1 MIRFY
6 SDFLLY
12 IFWRRIIISTFKEKN
27 SLKKI
32 DLRSD
37 TVTLPTDEMREAM
50 NNADV
55 GDDVYQED
63 PTVNQLEELAAKKM
77 GKEAALFI
85 PSGTMGNLIAV
96 LTHCQRGEEI
106 ILEADSH
113 IYYYEVGGM
122 SAVAGVIPRLIIGNK
137 GILDPQDIKKALRD
151 ENLHYPKTTLI
162 CLENTHNRA
171 GGTIISPKM
180 VEKICQL
187 AHQRNIQVHLD
198 GARIFN
204 AAVALN
210 IEPVLLTKSVDSV
223 MFCLSKGLS
232 APVGS
237 ILAGSKEFIQRARK
251 NRKMLGG
258 GMRQA
263 GILAAAGII
272 AIENMVERLEDDHKN
287 AQILGE
293 GLTDIGGIK
302 VDLETIQ
309 TNMVCFDLR
318 ESGMDTY
325 QFLPK
330 LAEYNILGSPRPP
343 SKVRL
348 VTHYGI
354 SEDDIYTT
362 IKAIKE
368 IVKN

>member
-1 MIRFY
+1 
-6 SDFLLY
+6 
-12 IFWRRIIISTFKEKN
+12 
-27 SLKKI
+27 
-32 DLRSD
+32 
-37 TVTLPTDEMREAM
+37 MREAM
-50 NNADV
+50 SNAEV

-63 PTVNQLEELAAKKM
+63 PTVNRLEELAAKKL
-77 GKEAALFI
+77 GKEAALFV

-96 LTHCQRGEEI
+96 LTHCQRGDEV
-106 ILEADSH
+106 ILEMDSH
-113 IYYYEVGGM
+113 IYYYEVGSI
-122 SAVAGVIPRLIIGNK
+122 SAVAGVIPRLIVGDK
-137 GILDPQDIKKALRD
+137 GILNPKDIKRALRE

-171 GGTIISPKM
+171 GGTIIPPE
-180 VEKICQL
+180 VTEEICQL

-198 GARIFN
+198 GARVFN
-204 AAVALN
+204 ATIALN
-210 IEPVLLTKSVDSV
+210 INPALLAKNVDSV

-263 GILAAAGII
+263 GILASAGII

-287 AQILGE
+287 ARILGE
-293 GLTDIGGIK
+293 GLADIGGIK
-302 VDLETIQ
+302 VDLETVQ
-309 TNMVCFDLR
+309 TNMVNFDLQ
-318 ESGMDTY
+318 ELGMDTF

-330 LAEYNILGSPRPP
+330 LTEYNILGSPRPP
-343 SKVRL
+343 TKVRL

-354 SEDDIYTT
+354 SEEDIYTT

-368 IVKN
+368 IVRN

>member
-1 MIRFY
+1 ME
-6 SDFLLY
+6 
-12 IFWRRIIISTFKEKN
+12 IISN
-27 SLKKI
+27 YQLKKI

-37 TVTLPTDEMREAM
+37 TVTLPTEEMRDAM
-50 NNADV
+50 SNAKV

-63 PTVNQLEELAAKKM
+63 PTVNRLEELAVKKL
-77 GKEAALFI
+77 GKEAAMFV

-96 LTHCQRGEEI
+96 LTHCQRGDEV
-106 ILEADSH
+106 ILEMDSH
-113 IYYYEVGGM
+113 IYYYEVGSM

-137 GILDPQDIKKALRD
+137 GIIAPKDIKRALRE

-171 GGTIISPKM
+171 GGTVFPPE
-180 VEKICQL
+180 VTEEICQL

-204 AAVALN
+204 AAIALN
-210 IEPVLLTKSVDSV
+210 IEPVILTKNVDSV

-237 ILAGSKEFIQRARK
+237 ILTGSREFIKRARK

-272 AIENMVERLEDDHKN
+272 SLEKMVDRLKEDHKN
-287 AQILGE
+287 ARILGE
-293 GLTDIGGIK
+293 GLANIKGIK
-302 VDLETIQ
+302 VDLETVQ
-309 TNMVCFDLR
+309 TNMVCFDLN
-318 ESGMDTY
+318 ESGMATG
-325 QFLPK
+325 QFLSK
-330 LAEYNILGSPRPP
+330 LAEHDILGSPRPP
-343 SKVRL
+343 TEVRL

-354 SEDDIYTT
+354 SEEDIFAT
-362 IKAIKE
+362 IKTIKE
-368 IVKN
+368 IIRN

>member
-1 MIRFY
+1 
-6 SDFLLY
+6 
-12 IFWRRIIISTFKEKN
+12 
-27 SLKKI
+27 
-32 DLRSD
+32 
-37 TVTLPTDEMREAM
+37 MREAM
-50 NNADV
+50 NNAEV
-55 GDDVYQED
+55 GDDVFQED
-63 PTVNQLEELAAKKM
+63 PTVNRLEELAAKKVR
-77 GKEAALFI
+77 KESALFV

-96 LTHCQRGEEI
+96 LTHCQRGDEV
-106 ILEADSH
+106 ILEIDSH

-122 SAVAGVIPRLIIGNK
+122 SALAGVIPRLIVGDK
-137 GILDPQDIKKALRD
+137 GIPNPQDIKKALRD
-151 ENLHYPKTTLI
+151 ENLHYPNTTLI

-171 GGTIISPKM
+171 GGTIAPPEVI
-180 VEKICQL
+180 EEICQL
-187 AHQRNIQVHLD
+187 AHQRKILVHLD

-204 AAVALN
+204 AAVALD
-210 IEPVLLTKSVDSV
+210 IEPALLTKNVDSV

-237 ILAGSKEFIQRARK
+237 ILAGSKDFIQRARK

-272 AIENMVERLEDDHKN
+272 ALEHMMKRLKEDHKN
-287 AQILGE
+287 ARILGE
-293 GLTDIGGIK
+293 GLANVSGIK

-309 TNMVCFDLR
+309 TNMVYFDLQ

-330 LAEYNILGSPRPP
+330 LAKYNILGLPRPP
-343 SKVRL
+343 TKVRL

-354 SEDDIYTT
+354 SEEDIYAT

>member
-1 MIRFY
+1 
-6 SDFLLY
+6 
-12 IFWRRIIISTFKEKN
+12 
-27 SLKKI
+27 
-32 DLRSD
+32 
-37 TVTLPTDEMREAM
+37 M
-50 NNADV
+50 NNAEV
-55 GDDVYQED
+55 GDYVYQED
-63 PTVNQLEELAAKKM
+63 PTVNRLEELAAKKL
-77 GKEAALFI
+77 GKEAALFV

-96 LTHCQRGEEI
+96 LTHCQRGDEV
-106 ILEADSH
+106 ILEMDSH

-122 SAVAGVIPRLIIGNK
+122 SALAGVIPRLIVGDK
-137 GILDPQDIKKALRD
+137 GIPNPQDIKKALRD
-151 ENLHYPKTTLI
+151 ENLHYPNTTLI

-171 GGTIISPKM
+171 GGTIAPPEVI
-180 VEKICQL
+180 EEICQL
-187 AHQRNIQVHLD
+187 AHQRKILVHLD

-204 AAVALN
+204 AAVALD
-210 IEPVLLTKSVDSV
+210 IEPALLTKNVDSV

-272 AIENMVERLEDDHKN
+272 ALEQMMERLKEDHKN
-287 AQILGE
+287 ARILGE
-293 GLTDIGGIK
+293 GLANISGIK

-309 TNMVCFDLR
+309 TNMVYFDLR

-330 LAEYNILGSPRPP
+330 LAKYNILGSPRPP
-343 SKVRL
+343 TKIRL

-354 SEDDIYTT
+354 SEEDIYTT
-362 IKAIKE
+362 IEAIKE
-368 IVKN
+368 VVRN

>member
-1 MIRFY
+1 M
-6 SDFLLY
+6 
-12 IFWRRIIISTFKEKN
+12 
-27 SLKKI
+27 
-32 DLRSD
+32 RSD
-37 TVTLPTDEMREAM
+37 TVTLPTGEMREAM
-50 NNADV
+50 NNAEV

-63 PTVNQLEELAAKKM
+63 PTVNRLEELAAKKL
-77 GKEAALFI
+77 GKEAALFV

-96 LTHCQRGEEI
+96 LTHCRRGDEV
-106 ILEADSH
+106 ILEMDSH

-122 SAVAGVIPRLIIGNK
+122 SALAGVIPRLIVGDK
-137 GILDPQDIKKALRD
+137 GIPNPQDIKKALRD
-151 ENLHYPKTTLI
+151 ENLHYPNTTLI

-171 GGTIISPKM
+171 GGTIAPPEVI
-180 VEKICQL
+180 EEICQL
-187 AHQRNIQVHLD
+187 AHQKKILVHLD

-204 AAVALN
+204 ASVALD
-210 IEPVLLTKSVDSV
+210 IEPALLTKNVDSV

-272 AIENMVERLEDDHKN
+272 ALEQMMERLKEDHQN
-287 AQILGE
+287 ARILGE
-293 GLTDIGGIK
+293 GLANISGIK

-309 TNMVCFDLR
+309 TNMVYFDLR

-330 LAEYNILGSPRPP
+330 LAKYNILGSPRPP
-343 SKVRL
+343 TKIRL

-354 SEDDIYTT
+354 SEEDIYTT

-368 IVKN
+368 IVS

>member
-1 MIRFY
+1 MEVK
-6 SDFLLY
+6 
-12 IFWRRIIISTFKEKN
+12 IINNYQLKE
-27 SLKKI
+27 I

-50 NNADV
+50 NNAEV

-63 PTVNQLEELAAKKM
+63 PTVNRLEELAAKKL
-77 GKEAALFI
+77 GKETALFV

-96 LTHCQRGEEI
+96 LTHCQRGDEV
-106 ILEADSH
+106 ILEMDSH

-122 SAVAGVIPRLIIGNK
+122 SAVAGVIPRLITGDK
-137 GILDPQDIKKALRD
+137 GILNPQDIKRALRE
-151 ENLHYPKTTLI
+151 ENLHYPKATLI

-171 GGTIISPKM
+171 GGTIVPLEVI
-180 VEKICQL
+180 EEICQL

-204 AAVALN
+204 AAIALN
-210 IEPVLLTKSVDSV
+210 IEPALLTKNVDSV

-272 AIENMVERLEDDHKN
+272 AIENMVERLEEDHKN
-287 AQILGE
+287 ARILGE
-293 GLTDIGGIK
+293 GLADIGGIK
-302 VDLETIQ
+302 VDLETVQ
-309 TNMVCFDLR
+309 TNMVYLDLNK
-318 ESGMDTY
+318 SGMDTY

-343 SKVRL
+343 TKVRL

-354 SEDDIYTT
+354 SEEDIYTT

-368 IVKN
+368 IVS

>member
-1 MIRFY
+1 M
-6 SDFLLY
+6 
-12 IFWRRIIISTFKEKN
+12 
-27 SLKKI
+27 
-32 DLRSD
+32 RSD

-50 NNADV
+50 SNAEV

-63 PTVNQLEELAAKKM
+63 PAVNRLEELAAKKL
-77 GKEAALFI
+77 GKEAALFV

-96 LTHCQRGEEI
+96 LTHCQRGDEV
-106 ILEADSH
+106 ILERDSH
-113 IYYYEVGGM
+113 IYYYEVGGI
-122 SAVAGVIPRLIIGNK
+122 SAVAGVIPRLIVGDK
-137 GILDPQDIKKALRD
+137 GILNPQDIKKTLRD

-171 GGTIISPKM
+171 GGTIIPLK
-180 VEKICQL
+180 VTEQICQL
-187 AHQRNIQVHLD
+187 AHQRNITVYLD

-204 AAVALN
+204 AAIALN
-210 IEPVLLTKSVDSV
+210 IEPALLAKNVDSV

-272 AIENMVERLEDDHKN
+272 AIENMVERLGEDHKN
-287 AQILGE
+287 TRILGE
-293 GLTDIGGIK
+293 GLADISGIK
-302 VDLETIQ
+302 VDLETVQ
-309 TNMVCFDLR
+309 TNMAYFDLQ
-318 ESGMDTY
+318 ESSMDTY

-330 LAEYNILGSPRPP
+330 LAEYNILGLPRPP
-343 SKVRL
+343 TKVRL
-348 VTHYGI
+348 VAHYGI
-354 SEDDIYTT
+354 SEEDIYAT

-368 IVKN
+368 IVS

>member
-1 MIRFY
+1 M
-6 SDFLLY
+6 SSLNK
-12 IFWRRIIISTFKEKN
+12 ISN
-27 SLKKI
+27 RKKI

-50 NNADV
+50 NKAEV

-63 PTVNQLEELAAKKM
+63 PTVNRLEELAAKKL
-77 GKEAALFI
+77 GKKAALFV
-85 PSGTMGNLIAV
+85 PSGTMGNLVAV
-96 LTHCQRGEEI
+96 ITHCQRGEEI

-113 IYYYEVGGM
+113 LYYYEVGSI
-122 SAVAGVIPRLIIGNK
+122 SAVAGVIPRLIIGGK
-137 GILDPQDIKKALRD
+137 GIPDPQDIKMALRD

-171 GGTIISPKM
+171 GGTIIPPEVTK
-180 VEKICQL
+180 EICQL
-187 AHQRNIQVHLD
+187 AHQRDIVVHLD

-204 AAVALN
+204 AAIALN
-210 IEPVLLTKSVDSV
+210 IEPALITKNVDSV

-237 ILAGSKEFIQRARK
+237 ILASSKEFIQRARK
-251 NRKMLGG
+251 HRKMLGG

-272 AIENMVERLEDDHKN
+272 AIENMVERLGEDHKN
-287 AQILGE
+287 ARILGE
-293 GLTDIGGIK
+293 ELADISGIK
-302 VDLETIQ
+302 VDLETVQ
-309 TNMVCFDLR
+309 TNMVYFDLQ

-330 LAEYNILGSPRPP
+330 LAKYNILGSPRPP
-343 SKVRL
+343 TKVRL

-354 SEDDIYTT
+354 SEKDIYAT

>member
-1 MIRFY
+1 M
-6 SDFLLY
+6 SSLNK
-12 IFWRRIIISTFKEKN
+12 IFNR
-27 SLKKI
+27 KKI

-50 NNADV
+50 NNAEV

-63 PTVNQLEELAAKKM
+63 PTINRLEELAAKKL
-77 GKEAALFI
+77 GKEAALFV

-96 LTHCQRGEEI
+96 LTHCQRGDEV
-106 ILEADSH
+106 ILEMDSH

-122 SAVAGVIPRLIIGNK
+122 SAVAGVIPRLIAGDK
-137 GILDPQDIKKALRD
+137 GILDPQDIKRALRE

-162 CLENTHNRA
+162 CVENTHNRA
-171 GGTIISPKM
+171 GGTIIPP
-180 VEKICQL
+180 EIIEEICQL
-187 AHQRNIQVHLD
+187 GHQRNIQVHLD

-204 AAVALN
+204 AAIALN
-210 IEPVLLTKSVDSV
+210 LDPATLTKNVDSV

-272 AIENMVERLEDDHKN
+272 ALENMVERLEEDHKN
-287 AQILGE
+287 ARILGE
-293 GLTDIGGIK
+293 GLADIGGIK
-302 VDLETIQ
+302 VDLETVQ
-309 TNMVCFDLR
+309 TNMVCFDLNK
-318 ESGMDTY
+318 SGMDTH

-343 SKVRL
+343 TKVRL

-354 SEDDIYTT
+354 NEDDIYAT

-368 IVKN
+368 IVR

>member
-1 MIRFY
+1 M
-6 SDFLLY
+6 SSLNK
-12 IFWRRIIISTFKEKN
+12 ISN
-27 SLKKI
+27 RKKI

-50 NNADV
+50 NNAEV

-63 PTVNQLEELAAKKM
+63 PTVNRLEELAAKKL
-77 GKEAALFI
+77 GKEETLFV

-96 LTHCQRGEEI
+96 LTHCQRGDEI
-106 ILEADSH
+106 ILERDSH

-122 SAVAGVIPRLIIGNK
+122 SAVAGVMPRLIVGDR
-137 GILDPQDIKKALRD
+137 GIPNPQDIKRALRD
-151 ENLHYPKTTLI
+151 ENLHYPMTTLI

-171 GGTIISPKM
+171 GGTIISPK
-180 VEKICQL
+180 VTEEICQL
-187 AHQRNIQVHLD
+187 AHQRNIAVHLD

-204 AAVALN
+204 AAIALD
-210 IEPVLLTKSVDSV
+210 IETIFLTKNVDSV
-223 MFCLSKGLS
+223 MFCLSKGLC

-272 AIENMVERLEDDHKN
+272 ALENMVERLEEDHKN
-287 AQILGE
+287 ARILGE
-293 GLTDIGGIK
+293 GLADISGIK
-302 VDLETIQ
+302 VDLATIQ
-309 TNMVCFDLR
+309 TNMVYFDLQ
-318 ESGMDTY
+318 ESSMDTF

-330 LAEYNILGSPRPP
+330 LAEYNILGLPRPP
-343 SKVRL
+343 TKVRL

-354 SEDDIYTT
+354 GEEDIYNT

-368 IVKN
+368 IVS

>member
-1 MIRFY
+1 
-6 SDFLLY
+6 
-12 IFWRRIIISTFKEKN
+12 
-27 SLKKI
+27 
-32 DLRSD
+32 
-37 TVTLPTDEMREAM
+37 M
-50 NNADV
+50 NNAEV
-55 GDDVYQED
+55 GDDVFQED
-63 PTVNQLEELAAKKM
+63 PTVNRLEELAAKKVR
-77 GKEAALFI
+77 KESALFV

-96 LTHCQRGEEI
+96 LTHCQRGDEV
-106 ILEADSH
+106 ILEIDSH

-122 SAVAGVIPRLIIGNK
+122 SALAGVIPRLIVGDK
-137 GILDPQDIKKALRD
+137 GIPNPQDIKKALRD
-151 ENLHYPKTTLI
+151 ENLHYPNTTLI

-171 GGTIISPKM
+171 GGTIASPE
-180 VEKICQL
+180 VIEEICQL
-187 AHQRNIQVHLD
+187 AHQRKILVHLD

-204 AAVALN
+204 AAVALD
-210 IEPVLLTKSVDSV
+210 IEPALLTKNVDSV

-237 ILAGSKEFIQRARK
+237 ILAGSKDFIQRARK

-272 AIENMVERLEDDHKN
+272 ALEHMMKRLKEDHKN
-287 AQILGE
+287 ARILGE
-293 GLTDIGGIK
+293 GLANVSGIK

-309 TNMVCFDLR
+309 TNMVYFDLQ

-330 LAEYNILGSPRPP
+330 LAKYNILGLPRPP
-343 SKVRL
+343 TKVRL

-354 SEDDIYTT
+354 SEEDIYAT

>member
-1 MIRFY
+1 
-6 SDFLLY
+6 
-12 IFWRRIIISTFKEKN
+12 
-27 SLKKI
+27 
-32 DLRSD
+32 
-37 TVTLPTDEMREAM
+37 M
-50 NNADV
+50 NNAEV

-63 PTVNQLEELAAKKM
+63 PTVNQLEELAANKV

-96 LTHCQRGEEI
+96 LTHCQRGDEVIVEM
-106 ILEADSH
+106 DSH

-137 GILDPQDIKKALRD
+137 GIPDPQDIKMALRD

-171 GGTIISPKM
+171 GGTIIPPE
-180 VEKICQL
+180 VIEEICRL

-204 AAVALN
+204 AAIALN
-210 IEPVLLTKSVDSV
+210 IEPALLTKNVDSV

-258 GMRQA
+258 GMRQV

-272 AIENMVERLEDDHKN
+272 ALEQMMERLKEDHKN
-287 AQILGE
+287 ARILGE
-293 GLTDIGGIK
+293 GLANISGIK
-302 VDLETIQ
+302 VDLETVQ
-309 TNMVCFDLR
+309 TNMVYFDLQ
-318 ESGMDTY
+318 ESGIDTY

-330 LAEYNILGSPRPP
+330 LAKYNILGLPRPP
-343 SKVRL
+343 TKVRL

-354 SEDDIYTT
+354 SEEDIYAT

-368 IVKN
+368 IVRN

>member
-1 MIRFY
+1 
-6 SDFLLY
+6 
-12 IFWRRIIISTFKEKN
+12 
-27 SLKKI
+27 
-32 DLRSD
+32 
-37 TVTLPTDEMREAM
+37 MREAM
-50 NNADV
+50 NNAEV
-55 GDDVYQED
+55 GDDVFQED
-63 PTVNQLEELAAKKM
+63 PTVNRLEELAAKKV
-77 GKEAALFI
+77 GKEAALFV

-96 LTHCQRGEEI
+96 LTHCQRGDEV
-106 ILEADSH
+106 ILEIDSH

-122 SAVAGVIPRLIIGNK
+122 SAVAGVIPRLIIGDK
-137 GILDPQDIKKALRD
+137 GIPDPQDIKMALRD

-171 GGTIISPKM
+171 GGTITPPEVI
-180 VEKICQL
+180 EEIYQL

-204 AAVALN
+204 AAIALN
-210 IEPVLLTKSVDSV
+210 IEPALLTKNVDSV

-237 ILAGSKEFIQRARK
+237 ILAGSKEFIQSARK

-272 AIENMVERLEDDHKN
+272 ALEQMMERLKEDHKN
-287 AQILGE
+287 ARILGE
-293 GLTDIGGIK
+293 GLANISGIK

-309 TNMVCFDLR
+309 TNMVYFDLQ
-318 ESGMDTY
+318 ESGMDIY

-330 LAEYNILGSPRPP
+330 LSKYNILGSPRPP
-343 SKVRL
+343 TKVRL

-354 SEDDIYTT
+354 SEEDIYAT

-368 IVKN
+368 IVS

>member
-1 MIRFY
+1 
-6 SDFLLY
+6 
-12 IFWRRIIISTFKEKN
+12 
-27 SLKKI
+27 
-32 DLRSD
+32 
-37 TVTLPTDEMREAM
+37 M
-50 NNADV
+50 NNAEV

-63 PTVNQLEELAAKKM
+63 PTVNRLEELAAKKL
-77 GKEAALFI
+77 GKEAALFV

-96 LTHCQRGEEI
+96 LTHCQRGDEV
-106 ILEADSH
+106 ILEMDSH

-122 SAVAGVIPRLIIGNK
+122 SALAGVIPRLIVGDK
-137 GILDPQDIKKALRD
+137 GIPNPQDIKKALRD
-151 ENLHYPKTTLI
+151 ENLHYPNTTLI

-171 GGTIISPKM
+171 GGTIAPPEVI
-180 VEKICQL
+180 EEICQL
-187 AHQRNIQVHLD
+187 AHQRKILVHLD

-204 AAVALN
+204 AAVALD
-210 IEPVLLTKSVDSV
+210 IEPALLTKNVDSV

-272 AIENMVERLEDDHKN
+272 ALEQMMERLKEDHKN
-287 AQILGE
+287 ARILGE
-293 GLTDIGGIK
+293 GLANISGIK

-309 TNMVCFDLR
+309 TNMVYFDLR

-330 LAEYNILGSPRPP
+330 LAKYNILGSPRPP
-343 SKVRL
+343 TKIRL

-354 SEDDIYTT
+354 SEEDIYTT

-368 IVKN
+368 VVRN

>member
-1 MIRFY
+1 
-6 SDFLLY
+6 
-12 IFWRRIIISTFKEKN
+12 
-27 SLKKI
+27 
-32 DLRSD
+32 
-37 TVTLPTDEMREAM
+37 MREAM
-50 NNADV
+50 NNAEV

-63 PTVNQLEELAAKKM
+63 PTVNQLEELAANKL
-77 GKEAALFI
+77 GKEAALFV

-96 LTHCQRGEEI
+96 LTHCQRGDEV
-106 ILEADSH
+106 ILETDSH

-122 SAVAGVIPRLIIGNK
+122 SAVAGVIPRLIVGDK
-137 GILDPQDIKKALRD
+137 GIPDPQGIKRALRD

-171 GGTIISPKM
+171 GGTIIPPK
-180 VEKICQL
+180 VTEEICQL
-187 AHQRNIQVHLD
+187 AHQRNIAVHLD

-204 AAVALN
+204 AAIALD
-210 IEPVLLTKSVDSV
+210 IEPAHLTKNVDSV

-272 AIENMVERLEDDHKN
+272 AIENMVERLEEDHKN
-287 AQILGE
+287 ARILGE
-293 GLTDIGGIK
+293 SLTDISGIK
-302 VDLETIQ
+302 VDSETIP
-309 TNMVCFDLR
+309 TNMVYFDLQGL
-318 ESGMDTY
+318 GMDTY

>member
-1 MIRFY
+1 
-6 SDFLLY
+6 
-12 IFWRRIIISTFKEKN
+12 
-27 SLKKI
+27 
-32 DLRSD
+32 
-37 TVTLPTDEMREAM
+37 M
-50 NNADV
+50 NNAEV

-63 PTVNQLEELAAKKM
+63 PTVNRLEELAAKKL
-77 GKEAALFI
+77 GKEAALFV

-96 LTHCQRGEEI
+96 LTHCQRGDEV
-106 ILEADSH
+106 ILEMDSH

-122 SAVAGVIPRLIIGNK
+122 SALAGVIPRLIVGDK
-137 GILDPQDIKKALRD
+137 GIPNPQDIKKALRD
-151 ENLHYPKTTLI
+151 ENLHYPNTTLI

-171 GGTIISPKM
+171 GGTIAPPEVI
-180 VEKICQL
+180 EEICQL
-187 AHQRNIQVHLD
+187 AHQRKILVHLD

-204 AAVALN
+204 AAVALD
-210 IEPVLLTKSVDSV
+210 IEPALLTKNVDSV

-272 AIENMVERLEDDHKN
+272 ALEQMMERLKEDHKN
-287 AQILGE
+287 ARILGE
-293 GLTDIGGIK
+293 GLANISGIK

-309 TNMVCFDLR
+309 TNMVYFDLR

-330 LAEYNILGSPRPP
+330 LAKYNILGSPRPP
-343 SKVRL
+343 TKIRL

-354 SEDDIYTT
+354 SEEDIYTT
-362 IKAIKE
+362 IEAIKE
-368 IVKN
+368 VVRN

>member
-1 MIRFY
+1 ME
-6 SDFLLY
+6 
-12 IFWRRIIISTFKEKN
+12 IISN
-27 SLKKI
+27 YQLKKI

-37 TVTLPTDEMREAM
+37 TVTLPTNEMREAM
-50 NNADV
+50 KNANV

-63 PTVNQLEELAAKKM
+63 PTVNRLEELAAKKLE
-77 GKEAALFI
+77 KEAALFV

-96 LTHCQRGEEI
+96 LTHCQRGDEV
-106 ILEADSH
+106 ILETDSH
-113 IYYYEVGGM
+113 IYYYEVGGL
-122 SAVAGVIPRLIIGNK
+122 SAIAGVVPRLIAGNK
-137 GILDPQDIKKALRD
+137 GVLNPDDIKKELRE
-151 ENLHYPKTTLI
+151 ENLHYPKTTLL
-162 CLENTHNRA
+162 CVENTHNRA
-171 GGTIISPKM
+171 GGTITSPK
-180 VEKICQL
+180 VIKEICQL
-187 AHQRNIQVHLD
+187 AHQRNIKVHLD

-204 AAVALN
+204 AAIALN
-210 IEPVLLTKSVDSV
+210 IKPALLTKDVDSV

-272 AIENMVERLEDDHKN
+272 ALEKMVDRLKEDHKN
-287 AQILGE
+287 ARILGE
-293 GLTDIGGIK
+293 GLANISGIN

-309 TNMVCFDLR
+309 TNMACFDLQ
-318 ESGMDTY
+318 ESSMDTF

-343 SKVRL
+343 TKVRL

-354 SEDDIYTT
+354 SEDDIYAT

-368 IVKN
+368 IVRN

>member
-1 MIRFY
+1 
-6 SDFLLY
+6 
-12 IFWRRIIISTFKEKN
+12 
-27 SLKKI
+27 
-32 DLRSD
+32 
-37 TVTLPTDEMREAM
+37 M
-50 NNADV
+50 NNAEV
-55 GDDVYQED
+55 GDDVFQED
-63 PTVNQLEELAAKKM
+63 PTVNRLEELAAKKVR
-77 GKEAALFI
+77 KESALFV

-96 LTHCQRGEEI
+96 LTHCQRGDEV
-106 ILEADSH
+106 ILEIDSH

-122 SAVAGVIPRLIIGNK
+122 SALAGVIPRLIVGDK
-137 GILDPQDIKKALRD
+137 GIPNPQDIKKALRD
-151 ENLHYPKTTLI
+151 ENLHYPNTTLI

-171 GGTIISPKM
+171 GGTIAPPEVI
-180 VEKICQL
+180 EEICQL
-187 AHQRNIQVHLD
+187 AHQRKILVHLD

-204 AAVALN
+204 AAVALD
-210 IEPVLLTKSVDSV
+210 IEPALLTKNVDSV

-237 ILAGSKEFIQRARK
+237 ILAGSKDFIQRARK

-272 AIENMVERLEDDHKN
+272 ALEHMMKRLKEDHKN
-287 AQILGE
+287 ARILGE
-293 GLTDIGGIK
+293 GLANVSGIE

-309 TNMVCFDLR
+309 TNMVYFDLQ

-330 LAEYNILGSPRPP
+330 LAKYNILGLPRPP
-343 SKVRL
+343 TKVRL

-354 SEDDIYTT
+354 SEEDIYAT

>member
-1 MIRFY
+1 
-6 SDFLLY
+6 
-12 IFWRRIIISTFKEKN
+12 
-27 SLKKI
+27 
-32 DLRSD
+32 
-37 TVTLPTDEMREAM
+37 MREAM
-50 NNADV
+50 NNAEV

-63 PTVNQLEELAAKKM
+63 PTVNQLEALAAKKL
-77 GKEAALFI
+77 GKEAALFV
-85 PSGTMGNLIAV
+85 PSGTMGNLVAV
-96 LTHCQRGEEI
+96 LTHCQRGDEVIVEMN
-106 ILEADSH
+106 SH
-113 IYYYEVGGM
+113 IYYYEVGSI
-122 SAVAGVIPRLIIGNK
+122 SAVAGVIPRLITGDK
-137 GILDPQDIKKALRD
+137 GILDPQDVKKALRD
-151 ENLHYPKTTLI
+151 ENIHYPDTTLI

-171 GGTIISPKM
+171 GGTIIPPKITQ
-180 VEKICQL
+180 EICQL
-187 AHQRNIQVHLD
+187 AHQRNIAVHLD

-210 IEPVLLTKSVDSV
+210 IEPTLLTKDVDSV

-263 GILAAAGII
+263 GILAASGII
-272 AIENMVERLEDDHKN
+272 ALEKMVDRLKEDHKN
-287 AQILGE
+287 ARVLGE
-293 GLTDIGGIK
+293 GLAEINGIK

-309 TNMVCFDLR
+309 TNMAYFDLQ

-330 LAEYNILGSPRPP
+330 LAEHNILGSPRPP
-343 SKVRL
+343 TKVRL

-354 SEDDIYTT
+354 SEEDIYIT

-368 IVKN
+368 IVS

>member
-1 MIRFY
+1 M
-6 SDFLLY
+6 
-12 IFWRRIIISTFKEKN
+12 
-27 SLKKI
+27 KKI

-50 NNADV
+50 NDAEV

-63 PTVNQLEELAAKKM
+63 PTVNRLEELAAKKLE
-77 GKEAALFI
+77 KEAALFV

-96 LTHCQRGEEI
+96 LTHCQRGDEV
-106 ILEADSH
+106 ILEMDSH

-122 SAVAGVIPRLIIGNK
+122 STVAGVMPRLIVGDR
-137 GILDPQDIKKALRD
+137 GIPNLQDIREALRE

-171 GGTIISPKM
+171 GGTIIPPK
-180 VEKICQL
+180 VTEEICQL
-187 AHQRNIQVHLD
+187 AHQRNIAVHLD

-204 AAVALN
+204 AAIALD
-210 IEPVLLTKSVDSV
+210 IELALLTKDVDSV

-237 ILAGSKEFIQRARK
+237 ILAGSKEFIKRARK

-272 AIENMVERLEDDHKN
+272 AVENMVERLEEDHKN
-287 AQILGE
+287 ARILGE
-293 GLTDIGGIK
+293 GLADISGIK
-302 VDLETIQ
+302 VDLATIQ
-309 TNMVCFDLR
+309 TNMVYFDLR
-318 ESGMDTY
+318 ESSMDTF

-343 SKVRL
+343 TKVRL

-354 SEDDIYTT
+354 NEEDIYTT

>member
-1 MIRFY
+1 
-6 SDFLLY
+6 
-12 IFWRRIIISTFKEKN
+12 
-27 SLKKI
+27 
-32 DLRSD
+32 LRSD

-50 NNADV
+50 NNAEV

-63 PTVNQLEELAAKKM
+63 PTVNRLEELAAKKL
-77 GKEAALFI
+77 GKETALFV

-96 LTHCQRGEEI
+96 LTHCQRGDEV
-106 ILEADSH
+106 ILEMDSH

-122 SAVAGVIPRLIIGNK
+122 SAVAGVIPRLITGDK
-137 GILDPQDIKKALRD
+137 GILNPQDIKRALRE
-151 ENLHYPKTTLI
+151 ENLHYPKATLI

-171 GGTIISPKM
+171 GGTIAPLEVI
-180 VEKICQL
+180 EEICQL

-204 AAVALN
+204 AAIALN
-210 IEPVLLTKSVDSV
+210 IEPALLTKNVDSV

-272 AIENMVERLEDDHKN
+272 AIENMVERLEEDHKN
-287 AQILGE
+287 ARILGE
-293 GLTDIGGIK
+293 GLADIDGIK
-302 VDLETIQ
+302 VDLETVQ
-309 TNMVCFDLR
+309 TNMVYFDLNKF
-318 ESGMDTY
+318 GMDTY

-343 SKVRL
+343 TKVRL

-354 SEDDIYTT
+354 SEEDIYTT

-368 IVKN
+368 IVS

>member
-1 MIRFY
+1 M
-6 SDFLLY
+6 SSLNE
-12 IFWRRIIISTFKEKN
+12 IFNR
-27 SLKKI
+27 KKI

-50 NNADV
+50 SNAEV

-63 PTVNQLEELAAKKM
+63 PTVYRLEELAAKKI
-77 GKEAALFI
+77 GKETALFV

-96 LTHCQRGEEI
+96 LTHCQRGDEV
-106 ILEADSH
+106 ILEMDSH

-122 SAVAGVIPRLIIGNK
+122 SAVAGVIPRLIAGDK
-137 GILDPQDIKKALRD
+137 GILNPQDVKMALR
-151 ENLHYPKTTLI
+151 EINLHYPKTTLI
-162 CLENTHNRA
+162 CVENTHNRA
-171 GGTIISPKM
+171 GGTITSPKII
-180 VEKICQL
+180 EEICQL

-210 IEPVLLTKSVDSV
+210 IKPALLAKDVDSM

-237 ILAGSKEFIQRARK
+237 ILTGSKEFIQRARK

-272 AIENMVERLEDDHKN
+272 ALENMVERLEEDHKN
-287 AQILGE
+287 ARILGE
-293 GLTDIGGIK
+293 GLADIGGIK
-302 VDLETIQ
+302 IDLETIQ
-309 TNMVCFDLR
+309 TNMVYFNLNK
-318 ESGMDTY
+318 SGMNTY

-330 LAEYNILGSPRPP
+330 LAEYNILGSPQPP
-343 SKVRL
+343 TKVRL

-354 SEDDIYTT
+354 NEDDIYAT

-368 IVKN
+368 IVR